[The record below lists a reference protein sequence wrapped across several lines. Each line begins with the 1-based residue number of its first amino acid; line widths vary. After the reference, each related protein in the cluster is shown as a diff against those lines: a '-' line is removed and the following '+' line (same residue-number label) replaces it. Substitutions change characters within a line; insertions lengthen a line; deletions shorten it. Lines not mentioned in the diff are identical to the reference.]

1 MKYSYSVCYCRE
13 CIKMDLKDRNRYDS
27 NEAYCTE
34 YRKYYNTN
42 SKACSSHFV
51 YNEALEDR
59 DGCYITTAIVDI
71 LGLKDNTPYLEK
83 LRNFRDNVMRK
94 DENLKK
100 ILIEYDI
107 VGPIISLNL
116 LDDENK
122 YEKSI
127 DMLSNYIIPIS
138 FLLDMKKYNEAVI
151 RYEMMVNNLIN
162 TYSIEKINV
171 DENKINTKNI
181 GKGHKVK
188 LKNKFI

>member
-1 MKYSYSVCYCRE
+1 MQHPYYVCYCRE
-13 CIKMDLKDRNRYDS
+13 CMKMDLKDRNRYDS
-27 NEAYCTE
+27 NKAYCTE
-34 YRKYYNTN
+34 YRKYYNPN
-42 SKACSSHFV
+42 SKACSGHFV
-51 YNEALEDR
+51 YNESLEDR
-59 DGCYITTAIVDI
+59 SGCYITTAIVDI

-83 LRNFRDNVMRK
+83 LRNFRDNVMQK

-122 YEKSI
+122 YEMSI

-181 GKGHKVK
+181 GKGHKIK
-188 LKNKFI
+188 LKTRFI